1 MNNPGRKKVL
11 ILTYYWPP
19 SGGAGV
25 QRWLKF
31 TKYMQDFGFEPVI
44 YTAENPEYP
53 SLDDSL
59 SADIP
64 ENLTVLRTRVREPYK
79 LYKWFTL
86 QKKGHR
92 VNTGFLNREKKKGLP
107 EKISV
112 GVRGNFFIPDAR
124 KFWIRPS
131 IRYLVHYL
139 GDHPVSLVVS
149 TGPPHSLHLI
159 ALGVAE
165 RLNIPWVADFRDPWT
180 KIDYYRDLKLTA
192 AADRRHHR
200 LERKVLQAADAVTVI
215 SHDMKR
221 QFEEICPKDIRVIP
235 NGFDPDDFKAG
246 PEESAAE
253 GSQNETGAPDWVE
266 AGTDVPDGAEA
277 VPAQPGGRLEH
288 GFCLTHIG
296 TIVPS
301 RNPVVLWDVLS
312 DLVAEQGEFAEN
324 LSVKLVGAIDYSV
337 QSSIEKAG
345 LQEKLNHIEYL
356 PHQQAVRLM
365 GSSEVLLLLINRT
378 SNAKGILTGKFFEY
392 LCSGRPILAIGPP
405 DGEAARVLRETGTG
419 YIVDF
424 EDPVNLKKLI
434 LELYSKHR
442 KGVLQVNAKNIE
454 PYSRRNLT
462 REMTALFHEILHAT

>member
-1 MNNPGRKKVL
+1 MNDPGRKKVL

-31 TKYMQDFGFEPVI
+31 TKYMREFGYEPLV
-44 YTAENPEYP
+44 YTAADPEYP
-53 SLDDSL
+53 SLDESL

-92 VNTGFLNREKKKGLP
+92 INAGFLNREKKKGIP
-107 EKISV
+107 ERISV
-112 GVRGNFFIPDAR
+112 WIRGNFFIPDAR

-131 IRYLVHYL
+131 LRYLVRYL
-139 GDHPVSLVVS
+139 GEHPVSLLVS

-165 RLNIPWVADFRDPWT
+165 RLKIPWVADFRDPWT
-180 KIDYYRDLKLTA
+180 KIDYYTDLKLTG

-215 SHDMKR
+215 SRDMKR
-221 QFEEICPKDIRVIP
+221 QFKDICPKDIRVIP
-235 NGFDPDDFKAG
+235 NGFDPDDFAARREGPVPVRPGDGAAHPVDNKAG
-246 PEESAAE
+246 S
-253 GSQNETGAPDWVE
+253 
-266 AGTDVPDGAEA
+266 
-277 VPAQPGGRLEH
+277 AQPAGEMGHR
-288 GFCLTHIG
+288 FSLTHIG

-301 RNPVVLWDVLS
+301 RNPGVLWDVLS
-312 DLVAEQGEFAEN
+312 ELVAEGGDFAEN
-324 LSVKLVGAIDYSV
+324 LSVKLIGAIDYSALK
-337 QSSIEKAG
+337 SIEKAG
-345 LQEKLNHIEYL
+345 LKEKVSHIDYL
-356 PHQQAVRLM
+356 PHKQAVGLM
-365 GSSEVLLLLINRT
+365 GNSSVLLLLINRT
-378 SNAKGILTGKFFEY
+378 SNARGILTGKFFEY
-392 LCSGRPILAIGPP
+392 LSSGRTILAIGPT

-424 EDPVNLKKLI
+424 DDRVNLKKLI
-434 LELYSKHR
+434 LELYGRYR
-442 KGVLQVNAKNIE
+442 KGSLQVNARNIE
-454 PYSRRNLT
+454 PYSRRSLT
-462 REMTALFHEILHAT
+462 REMTALFNEILHVT